1 MEFDWMR
8 ALKGALTT
16 IIGAFS
22 AFWGWMGWLV
32 VAWVVL
38 MALDYATG
46 TAAALKGGSWSS
58 RAAREGIWHKTG
70 EVVVVL
76 VAALGDTVLATVV
89 EQLPVPLVLVW
100 YALTELGSI
109 VENAAAMGAPIPG
122 WLLKLLALGKDAV
135 DGAGNGL
142 GGGAS

>member
-89 EQLPVPLVLVW
+89 EQLPLHRAQIFLPQLLDVDQSPLAPTKGEVLE
-100 YALTELGSI
+100 AGEREGSGVI
-109 VENAAAMGAPIPG
+109 HPSRWQVTPA
-122 WLLKLLALGKDAV
+122 GK
-135 DGAGNGL
+135 
-142 GGGAS
+142 

>member
-8 ALKGALTT
+8 ALKGALATV
-16 IIGAFS
+16 IGAFFGLLGLDGL
-22 AFWGWMGWLV
+22 AGWWFW
-32 VAWVVL
+32 VAL
-38 MALDYATG
+38 MAMDYATG

-89 EQLPVPLVLVW
+89 EQLPVVELSLPQTGLLVPLVLVW
-100 YALTELGSI
+100 YALTELGQHC
-109 VENAAAMGAPIPG
+109 
-122 WLLKLLALGKDAV
+122 GKRRPPWERPFP
-135 DGAGNGL
+135 AGC
-142 GGGAS
+142 